1 MNHPSIIFFFPLPSF
16 FFSAKVDTNFCRIV
30 MPNTPPKT
38 SRHAHKTTSRQ
49 NIFILKQGA
58 HRVAAIG
65 VTTFVR

>member
-38 SRHAHKTTSRQ
+38 SRHAHNFSPR
-49 NIFILKQGA
+49 IILKQGA